1 MIRGVYEFLAEEDTI
16 NNIDSMKDT
25 LAKIAGVICNA
36 VQFIKDYSKTKSF
49 WKRTEKNIGS
59 KTQAFIDGYTM
70 TLNDLMQQY
79 RDRTARDTQINVYHI
94 LEDLN
99 LEGMAYAA
107 GAGLDTS
114 KICLDGTRTEIL
126 RRIIDW
132 ITDPRPNAPR
142 IMWLQGQAGRGKSV
156 IAHTI
161 AAWIKDTGGLGSCFC
176 FARDRLSEHREEKIL
191 TTIARDLAD
200 RDPSFRRALA
210 DVVSKDYSLKTT
222 RDVSQQWQRLLLKP
236 LSRVNGVI
244 VGNVVMVIDALDE
257 SGPETSRSRILPLLA
272 SQEAAHLPPNFRIL
286 LTSRLLPDIEEAFTG
301 CQHLTVTCLDEV
313 PLETAEH
320 DIHLFVSNE
329 LRHPHLEDVIG
340 PKEID
345 QITQKS
351 GGLFEWARVACEFIK
366 RKRAGQTLRERFEDV
381 MALRSGEGGT
391 LLDKTYTTILQ
402 TAIPPASLARF
413 RSVMGQILTTLIPL
427 PMSALQ
433 LMRKYFP
440 NEEDHYDIAVI
451 LEFMA
456 PVLAGVNDS
465 SPVRPLHAS
474 FYDFLTSQ
482 SRSRD
487 YFISTSEQYDL
498 SWASLRILCNDLQFN
513 ICRLES
519 SYFSNSEVL
528 GLQERINK
536 YITPQ
541 LSYSCQ
547 FWAQHLQKTTF
558 DPVLAEL
565 VRSIVGSERILFWLE
580 ILSVIGEFRRAVD
593 TLIYTASW
601 LLDQPSFEDAL
612 GMVQDEIKFIMN
624 FGGAISHSAPH
635 LYISALPFIP
645 SDTRLAK
652 VLMPMFS
659 GLVGVTSGGL
669 REWMAAQLSL
679 EGHAAAVY
687 SVAFSPD
694 GKRIVS
700 GSCDKTVRVWDA
712 ERGVQVGSPLQ
723 GHTDWVLS
731 VTFSCGGKKIVSG
744 SKDKTVRVWDAERG
758 VQISS
763 PLQGHVGW
771 VGSVAV
777 SPDGMKIVS
786 GSDDETVRIWDAER
800 GVQIGSPLQG
810 HTDWVKSVAFS
821 PDGKRIVSGSK
832 DKTVRVWDTERGMQ
846 IGSPLHGHTGLVH
859 SVTFS
864 SDGKRIVSGSE
875 DKTTRFWDTEEGVQL
890 FCLPQGHS
898 GPVSTV
904 AFSPDGQRIV
914 LGSKD
919 NTVRIWDSKSGV
931 EIGCPLLGHTHG
943 VLSVAFSPD
952 GERIV
957 SGSADKTVRVWDV
970 ERSLQIGSSVHRH
983 VGWVESVAF
992 SPDGRRIVSGSSDKT
1007 VRIWDA
1013 ERGMQIGCP
1022 LEGHTNWIKSVAF
1035 SPDGKMII
1043 SGSDD
1048 KTVRVWD
1055 AEKSAQI
1062 GSPLQGHT
1070 GWVHS
1075 VVFSPDGKRIVS
1087 GSSDKTM
1094 RVWDTESHEQLY
1106 CLPQSHTGPLSTV
1119 AFSLDGTRIASGS
1132 YDSTIRTWNTQKY
1145 EDIITHHQNSKTPAC
1160 NANAFGTPQICFS
1173 SVLSHA
1179 LHDSEQLLD
1188 GFQPQHVEEL
1198 IEPVKLHP
1206 DGWMRG
1212 PEGRLLLWL
1221 PPTFWRPFYSSCNV
1235 AVIPKDCC
1243 TELDMSHMVHGD
1255 KWHRCLKTV
1264 G

>member
-1 MIRGVYEFLAEEDTI
+1 HPYAQIALGILTAASQVSNLDKAVSDLLKMIRGVYEFLAEEDTI

-222 RDVSQQWQRLLLKP
+222 RDVLQQWQRLLLKP

-351 GGLFEWARVACEFIK
+351 GGLFEWARVACEFVK
-366 RKRAGQTLRERFEDV
+366 RRRAGQTLRERFEDV

-427 PMSALQ
+427 PMSTLQ

-456 PVLAGVNDS
+456 PVLAGVNDC

-519 SYFSNSEVL
+519 SYFSNSE
-528 GLQERINK
+528 ERINK
-536 YITPQ
+536 YITPH
-541 LSYSCQ
+541 LSYACQ
-547 FWAQHLQKTTF
+547 FWAQHLQRTTF

-601 LLDQPSFEDAL
+601 LLPSFEDAL

-919 NTVRIWDSKSGV
+919 NTVRIWDSKSG
-931 EIGCPLLGHTHG
+931 
-943 VLSVAFSPD
+943 
-952 GERIV
+952 RIV

-970 ERSLQIGSSVHRH
+970 ERSLQIGSSIHRH

-1022 LEGHTNWIKSVAF
+1022 LEGHTDWVKASATRLLVTKSRGTNTKTKARNKT
-1035 SPDGKMII
+1035 SPSTPKLLTKTDSPRELELVPYTGGGK
-1043 SGSDD
+1043 SWRPRLGVVECEVQVYPRVTGLQDRVTGVKSEWPKSRPRDRGQVRLDQND

-1160 NANAFGTPQICFS
+1160 NANGKHIPAIAHG
-1173 SVLSHA
+1173 H
-1179 LHDSEQLLD
+1179 
-1188 GFQPQHVEEL
+1188 
-1198 IEPVKLHP
+1198 
-1206 DGWMRG
+1206 
-1212 PEGRLLLWL
+1212 
-1221 PPTFWRPFYSSCNV
+1221 FY
-1235 AVIPKDCC
+1235 
-1243 TELDMSHMVHGD
+1243 
-1255 KWHRCLKTV
+1255 
-1264 G
+1264 